1 MRTKKQRK
9 GTTAAARKTAGTYW
23 MTPRVWRE
31 LCSHCDAGQA
41 VAVRP
46 RDYRYAC
53 TACIERL
60 GIRTKES
67 RAWRDGGA
75 RAGAEVKVRYLEA
88 EL

>member
-1 MRTKKQRK
+1 MKTKKQRK
-9 GTTAAARKTAGTYW
+9 TTDAARRTAGVYW
-23 MTPRVWRE
+23 LTPKVWRE
-31 LCSHCDAGQA
+31 MCSHCDEWKA

-53 TACIERL
+53 ATCIERL
-60 GIRTKES
+60 GIRTNES